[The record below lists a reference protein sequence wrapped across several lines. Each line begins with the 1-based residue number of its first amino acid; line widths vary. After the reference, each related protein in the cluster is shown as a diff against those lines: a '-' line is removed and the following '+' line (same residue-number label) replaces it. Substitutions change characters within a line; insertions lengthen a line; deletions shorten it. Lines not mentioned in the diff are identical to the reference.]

1 MAVDTRERDRHLR
14 LLPGGDPA
22 RHPGNREQN
31 RRTVAFLWI
40 STGFLTFSG
49 LLMVLSASSVSAYAQ
64 YGSGFFF
71 FGRQAVYAVVGAA
84 AMFLT
89 SRMRYRVWTK
99 LAGPLLALT
108 LGMLAV
114 VLHPAAGPDA
124 HGASRW
130 IALGPVTLQPS
141 ELAKL
146 TLVICAATFLA
157 RQGDRIRELGNLVP
171 LIVLTIVVGAL
182 VMAQPDLGTTLVI
195 VGTLYLM
202 SFVAGARMSHLAS
215 GGVVGLLGGAGLIW
229 GASYRK
235 ERFLGFLNPWED
247 ASGRGYQLIQGLI
260 ALGSG
265 GLTGVGLG
273 ASRQKWLYVP
283 NAHTDFIFAIVGEEL
298 GLVGA
303 LTMLAAFA
311 TLFVGAIR
319 TAMRAPDAFGRLL
332 ASGIVA
338 WFGVQTIVNLGA
350 VTGVLPITGVPLP
363 FLSYGGSALVVSL
376 AAVGIL
382 VNIARAGIG
391 PSSRASQASRARSAP
406 ARPTASRGAS
416 TR

>member
-1 MAVDTRERDRHLR
+1 MAVDTRASRDSRDRHLR

-31 RRTVAFLWI
+31 GRTVLMLWI
-40 STGFLTFSG
+40 STGFLTFAG
-49 LLMVLSASSVSAYAQ
+49 LLMVLSASSIWAYAQ

-71 FGRQAVYAVVGAA
+71 FERQAIYAVVGVA
-84 AMFLT
+84 AMLLT
-89 SRMRYRVWTK
+89 SRMRYLTWKR
-99 LAGPLLALT
+99 LSPPLLVLT
-108 LGMLAV
+108 VVMLV
-114 VLHPAAGPDA
+114 GVLHPAAGPDA

-130 IALGPVTLQPS
+130 IALGPITIQPS

-146 TLVICAATFLA
+146 TLVICAATVLA
-157 RQGDRIRELGNLVP
+157 NRGDRIRDLASLWPLGVLVFGVV
-171 LIVLTIVVGAL
+171 IV

-195 VGTLYLM
+195 VATIYLM
-202 SFVAGARMSHLAS
+202 TFVAGARMSHL
-215 GGVVGLLGGAGLIW
+215 GGAGLVGLVGGAGLIYS
-229 GASYRK
+229 ASYRK
-235 ERFLGFLNPWED
+235 ERFLGFLHPWED
-247 ASGRGYQLIQGLI
+247 SSGRGYQLVQGLI

-283 NAHTDFIFAIVGEEL
+283 NAHTDFIFAIIGEEL

-311 TLFVGAIR
+311 MLFVAGIR
-319 TAMRAPDAFGRLL
+319 TALRAPDAFGRFL

-338 WFGVQTIVNLGA
+338 WFGVQTLVNLGA

-363 FLSYGGSALVVSL
+363 FVSYGGSSLVVSL

-382 VNIARAGIG
+382 VNVARAGIG
-391 PSSRASQASRARSAP
+391 SHSRASSAERGARKRREP
-406 ARPTASRGAS
+406 AR
-416 TR
+416 